1 MSQTLAAVGAVLMAV
16 LQSTIVP
23 FLVVDG
29 ATPDLLLVDVDGDVA
44 RPALGEQRFGG
55 VQGLH
60 GGARWRRGIRE

>member
-29 ATPDLLLVDVDGDVA
+29 ATPDLLLVDVDGDGTVDAIAELDEDGEVVA
-44 RPALGEQRFGG
+44 IAVVEETDE
-55 VQGLH
+55 
-60 GGARWRRGIRE
+60 A